1 MPDKQE
7 LIRESIMRDMSEGV
21 MTISFDG
28 VISYLN
34 PAALHILS
42 RTEEELLHK
51 SFGVCFFDD
60 EANDDFTQAI
70 LDAVYDRD
78 RTQLVL
84 AEMLDAESY
93 EVDGL
98 AYKTAEGLSKP

>member
-1 MPDKQE
+1 M
-7 LIRESIMRDMSEGV
+7 
-21 MTISFDG
+21 
-28 VISYLN
+28 
-34 PAALHILS
+34 
-42 RTEEELLHK
+42 
-51 SFGVCFFDD
+51 CFFDN